1 MKKNLIKVI
10 FFIIIFC
17 LPAFKTY
24 ANDIIYSNSSNFNS
38 WTTSPNSNIDVM
50 YSATVLFRSPL
61 YTTTNQWL
69 FSPGIHLEAGKKYS
83 ISYSISPINV
93 TGAEDLYVYLG
104 TSPDTNGMTKY
115 LGRSQYNINYDNHS
129 SVGCAIFS
137 VNSSGYYH
145 FGWLDRRHP
154 HNPTESF
161 RLSNIQITEINN
173 PGINAN
179 YSGQDITF
187 GINYW
192 THMGSGSIS
201 NGGYDEVVFGNGG
214 TGTNNQWL
222 FSPAFKLYC
231 GITYRIKFR
240 YTEHESAGSKFF
252 AIGDAPFPCGMYQ
265 YKWVQDGMIIGGKS
279 KSTNDD
285 HYEDVIIDYT
295 PTSSGAFYFGW
306 ADYQHSI
313 IQPSPGC
320 SFSVSNFSIELLY
333 GCLWTGE
340 INSSWDNT
348 GNWYQNVKPQSNDI
362 AVISSD
368 ASHMPDVSTSNTIKN
383 LVITSGASI
392 IGEEHLTITG
402 TTTCYR
408 DIDVGKWHLVSSP
421 IHGTTASIFK
431 PATDNG
437 YLRAYN
443 NGVGWGGYF
452 SSPYSQLAMGV
463 GYAVYLENAKTAT
476 VSGNLNSGNITR
488 SLTKGSNGW
497 NLLGNP
503 FASGLDFGQ
512 LNLSNAHLET
522 NSVYFWN
529 QSYAESNN
537 GNYMVYNV
545 TSGVGTS
552 GATSVISP
560 FQGFFVKITYNGSLE
575 LSNTARTHNLNAF
588 YKSNSNTQLVTRLKI
603 SNSQG
608 FKDEMLVCINDSSN
622 NTYEAYDS
630 EKLLA
635 ETNTPEIFAYA
646 SGGEKLTIDAINS
659 YPAII
664 PLSVISP
671 QSGILTLT
679 AFDFSS
685 FDPSVNIMLYDNQ
698 TSTIIDLRTQPSYTF
713 SSDTGENNNRF
724 FLHIGNTTGVNETVN
739 NSFVSIRCEDKSIN
753 IAPFGGEKIMKI
765 EIIDPTGKLLNSVK
779 ANGNEKTTIPANYTT
794 GIYLIRIYGNHKMM
808 TQKILLH

>member
-1 MKKNLIKVI
+1 MEIFGVSLPGLLSQLLLGLVNGSFYAILSLGLAVI
-10 FFIIIFC
+10 FGLLNVINFAHGALFMMGAVITWMAMTYFGIGYWWM
-17 LPAFKTY
+17 LVLAPLLVGAFGVV
-24 ANDIIYSNSSNFNS
+24 IERLLLRWIYKLDHLYGLLL
-38 WTTSPNSNIDVM
+38 TLGLTLLVEG
-50 YSATVLFRSPL
+50 VFRS
-61 YTTTNQWL
+61 
-69 FSPGIHLEAGKKYS
+69 
-83 ISYSISPINV
+83 
-93 TGAEDLYVYLG
+93 VYG
-104 TSPDTNGMTKY
+104 
-115 LGRSQYNINYDNHS
+115 
-129 SVGCAIFS
+129 V
-137 VNSSGYYH
+137 SG
-145 FGWLDRRHP
+145 L
-154 HNPTESF
+154 
-161 RLSNIQITEINN
+161 
-173 PGINAN
+173 
-179 YSGQDITF
+179 
-187 GINYW
+187 
-192 THMGSGSIS
+192 
-201 NGGYDEVVFGNGG
+201 GYD
-214 TGTNNQWL
+214 
-222 FSPAFKLYC
+222 
-231 GITYRIKFR
+231 
-240 YTEHESAGSKFF
+240 
-252 AIGDAPFPCGMYQ
+252 
-265 YKWVQDGMIIGGKS
+265 
-279 KSTNDD
+279 
-285 HYEDVIIDYT
+285 T
-295 PTSSGAFYFGW
+295 P
-306 ADYQHSI
+306 
-313 IQPSPGC
+313 
-320 SFSVSNFSIELLY
+320 ELLEGATSLGFMILPNY
-333 GCLWTGE
+333 RAWVVVA
-340 INSSWDNT
+340 S
-348 GNWYQNVKPQSNDI
+348 I
-362 AVISSD
+362 AVCIG
-368 ASHMPDVSTSNTIKN
+368 TWY
-383 LVITSGASI
+383 VIEKTKLGAYP
-392 IGEEHLTITG
+392 G